1 MKEEDTWAQPDTC
14 PVEHL
19 LRDRLMRQMPPW
31 NAVGIW
37 DVGSGPAVECGHEAS
52 HILFLP
58 LKSPKASGFVWQAGL
73 LPAR

>member
-14 PVEHL
+14 PVEHVL
-19 LRDRLMRQMPPW
+19 LGDRPMGQVPLW

-52 HILFLP
+52 HSPFLP
-58 LKSPKASGFVWQAGL
+58 LKSP
-73 LPAR
+73 